1 MSIRLRKIASWLLA
15 PASLLSLSSCC
26 IRSHST
32 ELREAANP
40 VYAPEPPLAPG
51 QKVTGWVGKP
61 DPAKFSAGTNSLTPA
76 EAVEEAAKGNI
87 VLLDDWV
94 GRISSLELWE
104 KRALYDAMMAEWMQ
118 NR

>member
-1 MSIRLRKIASWLLA
+1 M
-15 PASLLSLSSCC
+15 
-26 IRSHST
+26 
-32 ELREAANP
+32 
-40 VYAPEPPLAPG
+40 
-51 QKVTGWVGKP
+51 GKP